1 MSVDLAVDG
10 GQSGL
15 RIAVAAA
22 QMGTPVAAPGFSW
35 GAGIDP
41 VAVQADAIVAAW
53 KQLGSP
59 GPVGTVACG
68 LSGGPSPG
76 DDAYRLAREVAE
88 RTGARRVLVTGDG
101 VTTHAGALGGRPGVV
116 LAAGTG
122 VVCTA
127 IGGAGGWLHVDAWGY
142 LFGDAGGGS
151 WLGQRGLRAAMAA
164 SEGRAAPTVLTD
176 RALARFGELRAFV
189 RRVLAAPTLV
199 AEVASFARDVLAAAA
214 GGDETAAAL
223 CARAADQLACTASV
237 TVRRGFP
244 DAGAAEVPFAWTGSI
259 LLATDTVRT
268 RFLELFAERCPQAD
282 PRPPVGAGI
291 DGAALL
297 AATTGTAHH
306 TVTTEYVAA
315 PRT

>member
-15 RIAVAAA
+15 RIAVASTPV
-22 QMGTPVAAPGFSW
+22 GTPVAAPGFSW

-41 VAVQADAIVAAW
+41 VAVQADAVVSAW
-53 KQLGSP
+53 QQLGSP
-59 GPVGTVACG
+59 GPVGTIACG

-76 DDAYRLAREVAE
+76 DEAHRLGREVAE

-101 VTTHAGALGGRPGVV
+101 VTTHAGALGGEAGVV

-127 IGGAGGWLHVDAWGY
+127 IDAAGLWLHVDAWGY

-164 SEGRAAPTVLTD
+164 SEGRAAPTVLTGM
-176 RALARFGELRAFV
+176 AATRFGELRAFV

-214 GGDETAAAL
+214 DGDETAAAL
-223 CARAADQLACTASV
+223 CARAADQLADTACV

-244 DAGAAEVPFAWTGSI
+244 GAGAGEVPFTWTGSI
-259 LLATDTVRT
+259 LLATETVRT
-268 RFLELFAERCPQAD
+268 RFLKLLAERCPEAG
-282 PRPPVGAGI
+282 PRAPLGAGI

-297 AATTGTAHH
+297 ATTTGTAHH
-306 TVTTEYVAA
+306 AVTTEYAAA
-315 PRT
+315 P